1 MRVKKVTTITIIIC
15 LMIGLTGVFV
25 QAFSSESLGKWSNEL
40 FEISEEQTNNELAT
54 AYESWSEQM
63 KQQKLDAQLT
73 YEKAMEK
80 NVVVSSEEAKKE
92 INQYLTL
99 YKVDIQNIKKGLSH
113 SFHTYEGE
121 KKEEL
126 KSEMD
131 QEIRLFLEET
141 LEK

>member
-40 FEISEEQTNNELAT
+40 IELSEQQTNIELAT

-73 YEKAMEK
+73 FEEEIEK

-92 INQYLTL
+92 IDQYLYL
-99 YKVDIQNIKKGLSH
+99 YKVDLQNIKKELSD

-126 KSEMD
+126 NSEMD
-131 QEIRLFLEET
+131 QEILSFLEET